1 MKIFWSCVLLIA
13 ATIFLTACSK
23 GEPPVEVSVQKV
35 QTGDG
40 LTLNHAGTI
49 SLSDAVEIRSA
60 VSGKVME
67 KFFSEGADVKEE
79 QVLFTVSELEPHTDL
94 LKKKTELA
102 KARTDLAKALAT
114 KDPSAAEL
122 QLEVDELS
130 ELVKKL
136 EDDAKANMIHAPKS
150 GKIDATNTPLG
161 MPVTADETVL
171 ATVGNVNPVSVR
183 FEISAAEARL
193 LSTDKLTARLK
204 LSDGSTY
211 PLDGTIKISD
221 DAKNAEIFFD
231 NPDETLTPGTPAQIE
246 IDGAKLVGVLL
257 VPESAIQRRE
267 DGDFVFVADSDKTAA
282 VKKISLGDKL
292 GTYFIVTNGLKAN
305 DSIVV
310 EGQTN
315 LREGT
320 PLKFREKG
328 EGKSEK

>member
-1 MKIFWSCVLLIA
+1 MKKFLA
-13 ATIFLTACSK
+13 MFFAMMIFLAGCSN

-35 QTGDG
+35 QSGDG
-40 LTLNHAGTI
+40 VTLNHAGTI

-67 KFFSEGADVKEE
+67 KFFSEGAEVKEE

-94 LKKKTELA
+94 LQKKTELA
-102 KARTDLAKALAT
+102 KARTDLTKALAA
-114 KDPSAAEL
+114 KAPSAAEL

-136 EDDAKANMIHAPKS
+136 EDDAKANLIHAPKS

-161 MPVTADETVL
+161 MTVTADETIL

-183 FEISAAEARL
+183 FEISSAEARL
-193 LSTDKLTARLK
+193 LSTGNLTVRLI

-221 DAKNAEIFFD
+221 DAKTAEALFD
-231 NPDETLTPGTPAQIE
+231 NPDETLTPGTPAQIA
-246 IDGAKLVGVLL
+246 IDGAKMVGVLL
-257 VPESAIQRRE
+257 VPENSIQRRE
-267 DGDFVFVADSDKTAA
+267 DGDFVFVADSNKTAVA
-282 VKKISLGDKL
+282 KKISLGDKL

-320 PLKFREKG
+320 PLKFRN
-328 EGKSEK
+328 